1 MSSSRFYLSVPNA
14 DGVFMGDKLSEHFE
28 KFISLYEFEPFK
40 NYPDRAFFHLA
51 PEAVEWALEDVEN
64 RVEPVCESSNGRDE
78 KTCSIKIIS
87 PGIAELLNVS
97 GNWKMDKKSRIEY
110 VEDNSNASAEL
121 LKRLIEEKAKIE
133 AEAITKVAEAQKMVE
148 KERAEKEE
156 LKRELAE
163 KTRELEIIKN
173 TQKQQVQSSQATEL
187 ASQNGNEKSNLLRK
201 IFNRLG

>member
-1 MSSSRFYLSVPNA
+1 MPSARFYLSVPNA

-64 RVEPVCESSNGRDE
+64 RVEPVCESTNNRDE
-78 KTCSIKIIS
+78 KTCSIKIIG

-97 GNWKMDKKSRIEY
+97 GNWKMDKKSKIEY

-121 LKRLIEEKAKIE
+121 LRRLIEEKAKIE
-133 AEAITKVAEAQKMVE
+133 AEAITKIAEMKKMVE
-148 KERAEKEE
+148 KEREEKEE

-163 KTRELEIIKN
+163 KTRELETIKKMQ
-173 TQKQQVQSSQATEL
+173 TQQVQIPQTTE
-187 ASQNGNEKSNLLRK
+187 SNRKKQNLLGK
-201 IFNRLG
+201 VFNRLS